1 MGVEFKADAFDY
13 EAEYEKIKNQVVK
26 PNILLCGAT
35 GVGKS
40 SLVNDV
46 FGENLAVVGAGEPV
60 TRGTHRYE
68 GETITIFDSEG
79 YEIGS
84 DRQAHY
90 REEIIGWIDR
100 QRREDPEAV
109 EDQIHEVWYC
119 ISAANKRITDTDF
132 MLIREIQEKKV
143 PVALVFT
150 QVDGVEAE
158 ELEALQQTA
167 REEFS
172 AMALFTYAVTADER
186 VQTLL
191 KPYIQKEAL
200 IDWAI
205 GVLPEYLR
213 EGLIIAL
220 KGCIEKKRD
229 HVTQRVISKYTVAA
243 AGVGAS
249 PIPFSDAMVLM
260 PVQMAMTLH
269 IFNVYGLSKLKG
281 TAASL
286 LETQILGQLGKVL
299 AGTLVGNLTKLLPG
313 FGTAAGMIINAG
325 VASAI
330 TLTLGLTVSTLCFN
344 YSQAVL
350 AGISVDVDEFFG
362 TDAFNDIFDVAM
374 RRVKNNG

>member
-1 MGVEFKADAFDY
+1 M
-13 EAEYEKIKNQVVK
+13 
-26 PNILLCGAT
+26 
-35 GVGKS
+35 
-40 SLVNDV
+40 
-46 FGENLAVVGAGEPV
+46 
-60 TRGTHRYE
+60 
-68 GETITIFDSEG
+68 
-79 YEIGS
+79 
-84 DRQAHY
+84 
-90 REEIIGWIDR
+90 
-100 QRREDPEAV
+100 
-109 EDQIHEVWYC
+109 EDQVHEVWYC
-119 ISAANKRITDTDF
+119 ISAANKRITETDF

-229 HVTQRVISKYTVAA
+229 HVTQRVIPKYTVAA

-269 IFNVYGLSKLKG
+269 IFNV
-281 TAASL
+281 
-286 LETQILGQLGKVL
+286 
-299 AGTLVGNLTKLLPG
+299 
-313 FGTAAGMIINAG
+313 
-325 VASAI
+325 
-330 TLTLGLTVSTLCFN
+330 
-344 YSQAVL
+344 
-350 AGISVDVDEFFG
+350 
-362 TDAFNDIFDVAM
+362 
-374 RRVKNNG
+374 